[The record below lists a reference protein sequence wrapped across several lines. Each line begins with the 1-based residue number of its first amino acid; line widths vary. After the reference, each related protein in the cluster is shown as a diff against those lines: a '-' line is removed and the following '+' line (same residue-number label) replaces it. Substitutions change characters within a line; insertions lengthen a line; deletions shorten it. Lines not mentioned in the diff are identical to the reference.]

1 MDTTGDIR
9 MSDLMSP
16 ATQTEG
22 INPTS
27 KDWHLQMKAL
37 NQQTKQ
43 LEGMSSHVVK
53 SCVEHADTEAG
64 QINMMDSMMGKGV
77 HQMMGSGWKGDQE
90 GHQDIYDAEIGGC
103 KSPLR
108 DARPFWLQRAPAVFL
123 ALTRVIGVAQ
133 GWTKRPRRTRCGTRS
148 WTSSGMPR
156 ARTLRGA
163 TT

>member
-64 QINMMDSMMGKGV
+64 QINMMDSMVGQGV

-90 GHQDIYDAEIGGC
+90 GHQDIYDASIGGC
-103 KSPLR
+103 KWPM
-108 DARPFWLQRAPAVFL
+108 RAAL
-123 ALTRVIGVAQ
+123 STCACKSLTRA
-133 GWTKRPRRTRCGTRS
+133 
-148 WTSSGMPR
+148 
-156 ARTLRGA
+156 ALA
-163 TT
+163 TTREAFATVCMGAARVLGQ

>member
-16 ATQTEG
+16 TAQADG

-27 KDWHLQMKAL
+27 KDWHLQIKAL

-64 QINMMDSMMGKGV
+64 QINMMDSMVGQGV

-90 GHQDIYDAEIGGC
+90 GHQDIYDASIGGC
-103 KSPLR
+103 KWPMRAALSTCASNLTPL
-108 DARPFWLQRAPAVFL
+108 VC
-123 ALTRVIGVAQ
+123 Q

-156 ARTLRGA
+156 ARTLREA